1 MATRAMKTADLET
14 TLDAPGI
21 VLIDCW
27 AEWCAPCRAF
37 APVYE
42 RVSERH
48 PDVAFTKVDIEAEP
62 QLARAFEV
70 RAIPTL
76 IVFRDGVP
84 LYAHPGLLPE
94 AALEQLVAEV
104 KALDMEAVRKE
115 LAAAAHAGP
124 PVTGP

>member
-1 MATRAMKTADLET
+1 MATRPLKTAELEQ
-14 TLDAPGI
+14 TLDKEGI
-21 VLIDCW
+21 VLFDCW

-42 RVSERH
+42 RVSEKH
-48 PDVAFTKVDIEAEP
+48 PDVLFTKVDIEAEP
-62 QLARAFEV
+62 EIARAFEV

-84 LYAHPGLLPE
+84 LFSQAGMLPE

-104 KALDMEAVRKE
+104 KALDMNAVRKK
-115 LAAAAHAGP
+115 LADAEAAEGATAP
-124 PVTGP
+124 